1 MCLFFLMTFTIHW
14 QLVGLAGLRW
24 LAGFFWFAL
33 VGSVLVR
40 SRFWSACVSVRVAA
54 CGPLH
59 FQFNRPL
66 RQLISGQFPLSATS
80 ATSIARPNARRT
92 FASSAAQRA
101 LGLAE
106 RRLHGEGEGG
116 GQEEQGGGFRT
127 TPGEEGRGH

>member
-1 MCLFFLMTFTIHW
+1 MCLFVLMTFTIHW

-54 CGPLH
+54 CGPLP
-59 FQFNRPL
+59 FQFNWAL
-66 RQLISGQFPLSATS
+66 RQLISGHSIGP
-80 ATSIARPNARRT
+80 SIARPNARRT

-116 GQEEQGGGFRT
+116 GQEGQGGGFRT
-127 TPGEEGRGH
+127 APGEKDGGQ